1 MKYDGYVNFTAA
13 GQAFKFTAQPSWDGT
28 NYGNGGDG
36 TLSTDANAGNMS
48 VTEAGYY
55 RLTANLATTPMTYT
69 VTKTVWGIIGDATP
83 GSWDASTDMTY
94 NATTGEWTV
103 TAELT
108 GGKAMKFRANNA
120 WDINLGGNASN
131 LTYGGDNMS
140 IAESGTYLIT
150 LNLSDPKAYKC
161 TIVKQ

>member
-1 MKYDGYVNFTAA
+1 
-13 GQAFKFTAQPSWDGT
+13 
-28 NYGNGGDG
+28 
-36 TLSTDANAGNMS
+36 
-48 VTEAGYY
+48 
-55 RLTANLATTPMTYT
+55 MTYT

-83 GSWDASTDMTY
+83 GSWDDSTDMTY

-103 TAELT
+103 TADLT

>member
-1 MKYDGYVNFTAA
+1 
-13 GQAFKFTAQPSWDGT
+13 
-28 NYGNGGDG
+28 
-36 TLSTDANAGNMS
+36 
-48 VTEAGYY
+48 
-55 RLTANLATTPMTYT
+55 
-69 VTKTVWGIIGDATP
+69 
-83 GSWDASTDMTY
+83 
-94 NATTGEWTV
+94 
-103 TAELT
+103 
-108 GGKAMKFRANNA
+108 MKFRANNA